1 MTGERPDDAQ
11 GPEDTAGPGDGDDGL
26 EARRAS
32 DADAPFHGLR
42 SAADIFGAPRSA
54 DEWPSRRERREAI
67 KAAQETGAPLPEP
80 FTAPSEEDSAGADT
94 TPADEVARD
103 EVAADAGATQ
113 AISMPEELR
122 APSQQAHPS

>member
-11 GPEDTAGPGDGDDGL
+11 RPEDTAGTGDGTDGL

-54 DEWPSRRERREAI
+54 EEWPSRRERREAI
-67 KAAQETGAPLPEP
+67 KAAQEKVSRVATEAGGAMYAAAQAAGEG
-80 FTAPSEEDSAGADT
+80 AAGAEGG
-94 TPADEVARD
+94 PAGGS
-103 EVAADAGATQ
+103 DAGASDDTVVD
-113 AISMPEELR
+113 AEVVDEGGNDG
-122 APSQQAHPS
+122 A